1 MPPPPRSTRTDTL
14 VPYTTLCRSVDLFQ
28 WSSRSFL
35 LGPLVGTMLSL
46 PSFDGGQRQAGI
58 DRARARYEEDVAR
71 YRQTVLSAFRDVEDG
86 LSSLRIL
93 GEQSQVQDAEV
104 KSASRAAQL

>member
-1 MPPPPRSTRTDTL
+1 MAAANARVGAAQAAFFPRLNITGAFGYESSQL
-14 VPYTTLCRSVDLFQ
+14 GDLFQ

-46 PSFDGGQRQAGI
+46 PIFDGGQRQAGI

-71 YRQTVLSAFRDVEDG
+71 YRQTVLSAFRDVDDG
-86 LSSLRIL
+86 LSSLDR
-93 GEQSQVQDAEV
+93 
-104 KSASRAAQL
+104 KSTRLHSSP